1 MECRALRFGSSG
13 NLSETIWTC
22 RLCRKRR
29 AVVVVVAVVGVG
41 VTARF
46 ILERVTK
53 RVVVDPLGQGFR
65 RTQTAAARNNE

>member
-1 MECRALRFGSSG
+1 
-13 NLSETIWTC
+13 
-22 RLCRKRR
+22 
-29 AVVVVVAVVGVG
+29 VVAVAVVGVG